1 VLLDR
6 HLTAQPQ
13 DWLAHVL
20 RTRAHFELDQ
30 KQAAADDLARA
41 FALGPRPQVYA
52 WYRIQVA
59 EWMADKQWEKA
70 MWYLDRLIE
79 TQPGDWTLNDFRGRV
94 HVQLGLRNKAEA
106 DYSRARE
113 LGPTDSDFFTRWG
126 HEHAWNGQWHQ
137 AAADFAQALALGDRD
152 ARTGVALALA
162 RLQEDNIQG
171 YRQTCADLLKGI
183 STDDHPRVV
192 ERVVLACGLLPDTL
206 DNPSQAVD
214 QVEKT
219 LMINRDLLD
228 PKDRGDG
235 PDLAILRG
243 VSLYRA
249 NRFAEAA
256 ERLEAVFKAGLP
268 PPYFRHYQTII
279 KYFLALAH
287 HRLGHVA
294 EAQKWL
300 DQALQETETEIK
312 NRSATSPRYPSQWTT
327 YVQLQHLRRESE
339 ALIMGKTGEPKK

>member
-1 VLLDR
+1 
-6 HLTAQPQ
+6 
-13 DWLAHVL
+13 
-20 RTRAHFELDQ
+20 
-30 KQAAADDLARA
+30 
-41 FALGPRPQVYA
+41 
-52 WYRIQVA
+52 
-59 EWMADKQWEKA
+59 MADKQWEKA
-70 MWYLDRLIE
+70 VWYLDRLIE
-79 TQPGDWTLNDFRGRV
+79 AQPGDWTLHDFRGRV
-94 HVQLGLRNKAEA
+94 HVQLGLRDKAEA

-126 HEHAWNGQWHQ
+126 HEHAWNDQWHQ

-162 RLQEDNIQG
+162 RLQERNIQG

-183 STDDHPRVV
+183 GTDDHPRVV

-206 DNPSQAVD
+206 ANPSQAVD

-228 PKDRGDG
+228 PKHNEDG
-235 PDLAILRG
+235 STLAILRG

-249 NRFAEAA
+249 NRFPRAA
-256 ERLEAVFKAGLP
+256 ERLEAVFKAGLQP
-268 PPYFRHYQTII
+268 FRHYQTII

-287 HRLGHVA
+287 HRLGHAA
-294 EAQKWL
+294 EAQNWL

-312 NRSATSPRYPSQWTT
+312 NRPAKSPDYPSQWTT

-339 ALIMGKTGEPKK
+339 ALILGKTGEPRK